1 MDLNIGADDIY
12 PFLATVFTDGS
23 GHYQQDNALCDTVKN
38 VQKQFEEHDRDFEL
52 SCRLTST
59 WPDLQIPKIS
69 IRSGICGFC
78 WKNKSDLWKPQL
90 ATYSYT

>member
-1 MDLNIGADDIY
+1 MERRASASIRVDVTWTLKMDLNIGADDIY

-59 WPDLQIPKIS
+59 
-69 IRSGICGFC
+69 
-78 WKNKSDLWKPQL
+78 
-90 ATYSYT
+90 